1 MSREATVETAVGG
14 CGFRARRAD
23 VAVALTDVPTYG
35 KRLRTHAALV
45 PQELLARALHIAQTR
60 SSMSPRKLTAETT
73 FTDLES
79 EVMFTIAGLGADP
92 DARPLVGET
101 ADWLGWIDAAQKE
114 DRAFRQQEANVEAG
128 RVVANGRL
136 DLTCITFGRRLLGA
150 CEQDRESPRFKRFFA
165 KPPLAFVKQA
175 LAKQVTAVFG
185 WLSVNDDD
193 VLEAHRLDLQERAT
207 SARAA
212 QDATSAL
219 GPLRGTN
226 QARRAKLADD
236 LTRERDGLHRQLAEI
251 ADEKNLGRTWADLFF
266 KKTRRDDEEEV
277 LSPAPMPT

>member
-1 MSREATVETAVGG
+1 
-14 CGFRARRAD
+14 
-23 VAVALTDVPTYG
+23 
-35 KRLRTHAALV
+35 
-45 PQELLARALHIAQTR
+45 
-60 SSMSPRKLTAETT
+60 MSPRKLTAETT

-150 CEQDRESPRFKRFFA
+150 CEQDRDSPRFKRFFA

-207 SARAA
+207 NARAA

-219 GPLRGTN
+219 APSAAQTKPGAPSSPTTSRVSATAFIGSSPKSPTKRTSAEPGRTSSSRRRVAMMRRRSFPLRRCRPEESFVN
-226 QARRAKLADD
+226 VRDVSWIIRRIHHSASCLRRAHA
-236 LTRERDGLHRQLAEI
+236 TSQAINAPRHRDAHHF
-251 ADEKNLGRTWADLFF
+251 DTSY
-266 KKTRRDDEEEV
+266 KTRGQTT
-277 LSPAPMPT
+277 SASN